1 MKNKTVLITGG
12 SSGIG
17 EATALLFAKNGANI
31 VITYRKNKVGAEKVK
46 KEIEKF
52 GVEALII
59 QADLIKESDAKK
71 VIEKTIKEF
80 GKIDVLVN
88 NAGRYINGDE
98 WDGSSEIWIESLK
111 QNLVSAMNVS
121 KYATKIFQK
130 QKSGIIVNVASRY
143 SKDGQYDALSYSAAK
158 AGIANITQAYARL
171 LAPYG
176 RVNTVSPSAVKTGY
190 WLTAP
195 KDELEK
201 EESEAPLLKPEEV
214 AHKILFLAS
223 DEAQNI
229 TGQNISIDRK

>member
-17 EATALLFAKNGANI
+17 EATALLFAKNGANV
-31 VITYRKNKVGAEKVK
+31 VITYRKNKTGAEKVK

-59 QADLIKESDAKK
+59 KADLISEKQAKK

-111 QNLVSAMNVS
+111 QNLVTAMNVS
-121 KYATKIFQK
+121 KYAIKIFQK
-130 QKSGIIVNVASRY
+130 QKSGVIVNVSSRY
-143 SKDGQYDALSYSAAK
+143 SKSGQYDALSYSAAK
-158 AGIANITQAYARL
+158 AGIANITEAYSKL

-176 RVNTVSPSAVKTGY
+176 RANAVSPSAVKTGY

-201 EESEAPLLKPEEV
+201 EESETPLLKPEEV